1 MNSTSYK
8 QGSSKGFSILANYI
22 FGGNDRK
29 QRIAMTSPVTMTLED
44 NMRVMFMIP
53 NSLERDDMPLPNDR
67 LIDFILEPKKTLAVV
82 TFGGWSSDKKIAKY
96 KSRLTEALSNEGI
109 QHENKFFVFG
119 YNPPYEIFNRRNE
132 VAVEILYDSVESENS
147 TQMNTSNR
155 KR

>member
-1 MNSTSYK
+1 
-8 QGSSKGFSILANYI
+8 
-22 FGGNDRK
+22 
-29 QRIAMTSPVTMTLED
+29 
-44 NMRVMFMIP
+44 MRVMFMIP
-53 NSLERDDMPLPNDR
+53 NSLERDDMPLPSDR

-82 TFGGWSSDKKIAKY
+82 TFGGWASDKKIAKY

-155 KR
+155 NR